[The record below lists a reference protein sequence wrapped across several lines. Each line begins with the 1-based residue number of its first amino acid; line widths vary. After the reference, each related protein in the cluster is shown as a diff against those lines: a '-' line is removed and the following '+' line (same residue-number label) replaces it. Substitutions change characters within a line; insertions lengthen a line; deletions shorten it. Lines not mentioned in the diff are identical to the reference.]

1 MSTIDLVR
9 DCLDKP
15 VVDRNGRE
23 MGRADSVVLELR
35 QGEAPRVAAIEIGPA
50 VLVGR
55 LHPALGR
62 IAGTVEAVLGVADG
76 RPVRVEV
83 RDVTVSDDRIT
94 IDRAIG
100 ETGALN
106 VENTLRA
113 FVRRL
118 LGKRRGT

>member
-1 MSTIDLVR
+1 MSTLDLVR

-23 MGRADSVVLELR
+23 MGRADSVLLELR
-35 QGEAPRVAAIEIGPA
+35 PGEAPRVAAIEIGPA
-50 VLVGR
+50 VLAGR
-55 LHPALGR
+55 LHPGLGR
-62 IAGTVEAVLGVADG
+62 IASTVEDVLGVADG

-83 RDVTVSDDRIT
+83 RDVTVDDDKLT

-100 ETGALN
+100 ETGAAN
-106 VENTLRA
+106 VENALRA

-118 LGKRRGT
+118 LGKGRGA